1 MFFQR
6 IPVTGET
13 DTDAPMAFPQWTAS
27 KASEQ
32 AAWNKL
38 EPYVESGDGYVKF
51 WTSEKTTT
59 AVNVKLY
66 YTA

>member
-1 MFFQR
+1 MVQ
-6 IPVTGET
+6 TGET
-13 DTDAPMAFPQWTAS
+13 ATDAPMAFPQWTAS

-38 EPYVESGDGYVKF
+38 EPYVESGAGWVKF
-51 WTSEKTTT
+51 WSSEKTTT